1 MIDGTRCYNVM
12 SELEQRR
19 WQGAVIYEGG
29 INYMLNKQWH
39 TFEDFIVNSFIW
51 AETKE
56 GTEYWDVISKKY
68 ILHDTLSP
76 QKKMGKNFWDKP
88 PDIF

>member
-76 QKKMGKNFWDKP
+76 QKKLGKNFWDKP
-88 PDIF
+88 PDIL